1 MVVNRKLLVFSFVP
15 FFSFPSYFGHRLH
28 STAFH
33 FPSFFVSQFAS
44 VLLFIILSSTHHF
57 LPLMASPN
65 IINDEG
71 SSSLQPPFTY
81 YIQEYTFRNREG
93 YGCNNY
99 LFALFSLCISI
110 MIPLFINSNGRILK
124 FQHIQVF
131 GDELLM
137 SNPKNV
143 ERAIEEHACNAVLLK
158 VNQVGSMTEAIKWVL
173 PPVRERSAKYNQKV
187 NDGCALTMMR
197 MEAFT
202 EVKCQEN
209 NGDKKQYVTIYVPH
223 FGVLRGELSS
233 MSILIEYEILWLI
246 RSATH
251 LIFQL
256 TGVSRLRCL
265 LSPTWQ
271 RNQVMQVRIPLMIIE
286 GPVAMLQ
293 AIVLLLEKNKL
304 LLEFGLCQAQGQMLV
319 YFLICKILDIRSH
332 I

>member
-1 MVVNRKLLVFSFVP
+1 
-15 FFSFPSYFGHRLH
+15 
-28 STAFH
+28 
-33 FPSFFVSQFAS
+33 
-44 VLLFIILSSTHHF
+44 
-57 LPLMASPN
+57 
-65 IINDEG
+65 
-71 SSSLQPPFTY
+71 
-81 YIQEYTFRNREG
+81 
-93 YGCNNY
+93 
-99 LFALFSLCISI
+99 

-209 NGDKKQYVTIYVPH
+209 NGDFIDRNGN
-223 FGVLRGELSS
+223 F
-233 MSILIEYEILWLI
+233 M
-246 RSATH
+246 SATH

-286 GPVAMLQ
+286 DPVAVFLECQKMEFDCSQ
-293 AIVLLLEKNKL
+293 MCGLL
-304 LLEFGLCQAQGQMLV
+304 
-319 YFLICKILDIRSH
+319 I
-332 I
+332 